1 MVKLYFKMKNTKNN
15 KYKINNT
22 KKNKQKYKT
31 NNTKKYKI
39 KKSKTIK
46 HNYYKI
52 KKIIKGGSICNLL
65 KFENNS
71 IVGLKHISEKIKK
84 ELLETQKE
92 VDKLNLKPNSK
103 NINYDKN
110 DDLSNLIKILITTN
124 NFDIGTDNT
133 TEGNTIDLYELNNK
147 YGATQIETSGNSN
160 DCLIHSIL
168 TCVSEDFRKLKQ
180 KIDKD
185 TIASAFRR
193 EILPNIN
200 GMSEPNKQLLKSYSF
215 LDDRI
220 IESINAFYSIKIIAI
235 NENRNKDLDFIN
247 LYLVNKYSND
257 IFLIHNSNNIHFT
270 AIKFKNSYNVSRDI
284 FNYLQNKKNE
294 ILNNNKTIEV
304 LNKEVL
310 DGVLES
316 LKFQKIDEHN
326 YKNKYNITYTIE
338 EAQNYI
344 LENGY
349 SLNYP

>member
-133 TEGNTIDLYELNNK
+133 TEGNTIDLYELNKK

-235 NENRNKDLDFIN
+235 NNNTKLIS
-247 LYLVNKYSND
+247 LYNVITYNSD
-257 IFLIHNSNNIHFT
+257 IFFIHNSNNIHFT
-270 AIKFKNSYNVSRDI
+270 AIKFKDSYKVSEVI
-284 FNYLQNKKNE
+284 FNDLKLEYDKKSDDDEKQRAILQAKDEVMTSLGATVEPTNGKRYK
-294 ILNNNKTIEV
+294 LNNNKYDV
-304 LNKEVL
+304 
-310 DGVLES
+310 
-316 LKFQKIDEHN
+316 DEAE
-326 YKNKYNITYTIE
+326 T
-338 EAQNYI
+338 YI
-344 LENGY
+344 LQNGY
-349 SLNYP
+349 SLTYP

>member
-71 IVGLKHISEKIKK
+71 SVGLKHIPDKIKK

-92 VDKLNLKPNSK
+92 VEKLTYTVETSQ
-103 NINYDKN
+103 INYDKN
-110 DDLSNLIKILITTN
+110 NDLSNLINILITTN

-133 TEGNTIDLYELNNK
+133 VESNKIDLYDLYGK
-147 YGATQIETSGNSN
+147 YGATQIATSGNLN

-168 TCVSEDFRKLKQ
+168 TCVSEDFRKLKN

-200 GMSEPNKQLLKSYSF
+200 GMSESNKQLLKSSSF

-220 IESINAFYSIKIIAI
+220 IESINAFYSIQIIAI
-235 NENRNKDLDFIN
+235 NNNTNFIS
-247 LYLVNKYSND
+247 LYNVTTYSSD
-257 IFLIHNSNNIHFT
+257 IFFIHNSNNIHFT
-270 AIKFKNSYNVSRDI
+270 AIKFTNTNSYKVSEVI
-284 FNYLQNKKNE
+284 FNYLKTEHDKKTDDNE
-294 ILNNNKTIEV
+294 KQHAIKNAKDNLMTKLGAIVNGDLN
-304 LNKEVL
+304 
-310 DGVLES
+310 DGNRYTL
-316 LKFQKIDEHN
+316 N
-326 YKNKYNITYTIE
+326 YKRYNVE
-338 EAQNYI
+338 EADLYI
-344 LENGY
+344 LQHGFD
-349 SLNYP
+349 LPT

>member
-65 KFENNS
+65 KVENNS
-71 IVGLKHISEKIKK
+71 SVGLKKIPEKIKK

-103 NINYDKN
+103 NIDYDKN
-110 DDLSNLIKILITTN
+110 NDLSNLIKILITTN

-133 TEGNTIDLYELNNK
+133 VESNKIDLYDLYEK
-147 YGATQIETSGNSN
+147 YGAIQIQTSGNLN

-193 EILPNIN
+193 KILPYID
-200 GMSEPNKQLLKSYSF
+200 GMTDPNKQLLKSSAF

-220 IESINAFYSIKIIAI
+220 IEKINTFYTIKIIAI
-235 NENRNKDLDFIN
+235 NNNTNFIS
-247 LYLVNKYSND
+247 LYNVTTYSSD
-257 IFLIHNSNNIHFT
+257 IFFIHNSNNIHFT
-270 AIKFKNSYNVSRDI
+270 AIKFKDSYKVSEDI
-284 FNYLQNKKNE
+284 FNYLKTEHDKKTNDDVKQRAIIHKKDNLMTKLGAIVNVE
-294 ILNNNKTIEV
+294 LKDGKRYTLNFIRYDV
-304 LNKEVL
+304 
-310 DGVLES
+310 
-316 LKFQKIDEHN
+316 DE
-326 YKNKYNITYTIE
+326 
-338 EAQNYI
+338 ADLYI
-344 LENGY
+344 LQNGFD
-349 SLNYP
+349 LPT

>member
-1 MVKLYFKMKNTKNN
+1 MKNTKNN

-92 VDKLNLKPNSK
+92 VEKLTYTVETSQ
-103 NINYDKN
+103 INYDKN
-110 DDLSNLIKILITTN
+110 NDLSNLIKILITTN

-133 TEGNTIDLYELNNK
+133 VESNKIDLYDLNTK
-147 YGATQIETSGNSN
+147 YGAIQIQTSGNLN

-168 TCVSEDFRKLKQ
+168 TCVSEDFRKLKK

-193 EILPNIN
+193 KILPNIN
-200 GMSEPNKQLLKSYSF
+200 GMSESNKQLLQSSLF

-235 NENRNKDLDFIN
+235 NNNTNFIS
-247 LYLVNKYSND
+247 LYNVNTYSSD
-257 IFLIHNSNNIHFT
+257 IFFIHNSNNIHFT
-270 AIKFKNSYNVSRDI
+270 AIKFTNTNSYKVSEDI
-284 FNYLQNKKNE
+284 FNYLKSEHDKKTDDNE
-294 ILNNNKTIEV
+294 KQHAIKNAKDELMKSLGAVVDLDIKDTKRYTLNSKRYDV
-304 LNKEVL
+304 
-310 DGVLES
+310 
-316 LKFQKIDEHN
+316 DEAD
-326 YKNKYNITYTIE
+326 T
-338 EAQNYI
+338 YI
-344 LENGY
+344 LQNGY
-349 SLNYP
+349 SLTYP